1 MNTTT
6 QAPANGIF
14 NGIYL
19 RTREY
24 DVDVHNL
31 DTAHLMRMNAGHTN
45 MYEKSTDLGM
55 VRPWITTGYMER
67 DGLFDMINTSQGV
80 KRVTLDGHIARFQY
94 PIGQQPTK
102 ILEDISGTD
111 TAGIDGT
118 TFKMKF
124 NKPFGNGAI
133 LSPDKFLQ
141 LEVIVTPDQITGNDA
156 SGYVH
161 TVRLNSTNAKFKFLD
176 KSYLQQGTVWF
187 RTGSVGAEY
196 SRTYDSLNK
205 IKAGHREYY
214 LHVGEGFAHKHFEV
228 TRDAAFS
235 KAEGPIIKSL
245 QEYRQMLEIYEFAKG
260 SPLAEAVMRN
270 ETPVDFYVKKGLSP
284 KDALERVKSEL
295 VGKAVIPVVEAI
307 AMKEVQR
314 DVDFYSVWGSGG
326 TVLID
331 GKQEVNLPV
340 GLFHQFNLGSFVP
353 YNIPTFTLERLEA
366 ILSSRLKDKMD
377 PYGRQIITIG
387 SGRGGLK
394 IAREQIRKRFLGN
407 NYTTMSKDYISGDD
421 NQQLFLDTQNFM
433 SYRWEFGIIRFTHI
447 PALDPITANEISN
460 PMYMGHRLSSYM
472 YIIDDLSGEGG
483 NVEELVYGADW
494 DFNHFYENGRL
505 DYETMGHGKRP
516 FHGNHNI
523 PGFKVF
529 VEKRHKA
536 YRLID
541 PTKSLIIKPINPNTG
556 KMIFEPTY

>member
-196 SRTYDSLNK
+196 SR
-205 IKAGHREYY
+205 
-214 LHVGEGFAHKHFEV
+214 
-228 TRDAAFS
+228 
-235 KAEGPIIKSL
+235 
-245 QEYRQMLEIYEFAKG
+245 
-260 SPLAEAVMRN
+260 
-270 ETPVDFYVKKGLSP
+270 
-284 KDALERVKSEL
+284 
-295 VGKAVIPVVEAI
+295 
-307 AMKEVQR
+307 
-314 DVDFYSVWGSGG
+314 
-326 TVLID
+326 
-331 GKQEVNLPV
+331 
-340 GLFHQFNLGSFVP
+340 
-353 YNIPTFTLERLEA
+353 
-366 ILSSRLKDKMD
+366 
-377 PYGRQIITIG
+377 
-387 SGRGGLK
+387 
-394 IAREQIRKRFLGN
+394 
-407 NYTTMSKDYISGDD
+407 
-421 NQQLFLDTQNFM
+421 
-433 SYRWEFGIIRFTHI
+433 
-447 PALDPITANEISN
+447 
-460 PMYMGHRLSSYM
+460 
-472 YIIDDLSGEGG
+472 
-483 NVEELVYGADW
+483 
-494 DFNHFYENGRL
+494 
-505 DYETMGHGKRP
+505 
-516 FHGNHNI
+516 
-523 PGFKVF
+523 
-529 VEKRHKA
+529 
-536 YRLID
+536 
-541 PTKSLIIKPINPNTG
+541 
-556 KMIFEPTY
+556 